1 MYLRDDRGAN
11 GDSGN
16 EIGLEVIV
24 HVVGTKPTHRR
35 HQLLNKMEPVTAA
48 PSVRRI
54 RRSISCCD
62 GVG

>member
-1 MYLRDDRGAN
+1 MYLEDEHGAN

-24 HVVGTKPTHRR
+24 HVVGMKPTHCQ

-48 PSVRRI
+48 PFGRRKHI
-54 RRSISCCD
+54 
-62 GVG
+62 